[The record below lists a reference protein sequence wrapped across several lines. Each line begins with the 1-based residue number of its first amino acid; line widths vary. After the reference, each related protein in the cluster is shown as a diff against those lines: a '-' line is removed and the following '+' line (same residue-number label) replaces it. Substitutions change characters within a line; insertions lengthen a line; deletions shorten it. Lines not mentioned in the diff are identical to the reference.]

1 MNSGTGER
9 SSPGVRMA
17 LLAVAV
23 ASLGLLIGLGF
34 GGEIGATV
42 SLLLTP
48 VFPLALIVLG
58 ASRRGRLGPLV
69 LPLLVVGLLLE
80 GGLIA
85 MWLLRGKVLAA
96 PWFGGLPLAAN
107 VLIYGM
113 WIVPFVI
120 VVVTYALTFDSFT
133 LTEDDL
139 RRLDEMSES

>member
-1 MNSGTGER
+1 MNSRTGGH
-9 SSPGVRMA
+9 PNTWVRMA

-23 ASLGLLIGLGF
+23 ASLGVLIGFGL

-42 SLLLTP
+42 SLLLMP

-58 ASRRGRLGPLV
+58 ASRRGHLGSLF
-69 LPLLVVGLLLE
+69 LPLLAVGILLE

-85 MWLLRGKVLAA
+85 MWLLRGRVLSA
-96 PWFGGLPLAAN
+96 PWVGGLPLAAS

-120 VVVTYALTFDSFT
+120 VVLTYALTFNSFT

-139 RRLDEMSES
+139 RRLDEMSET

>member
-1 MNSGTGER
+1 
-9 SSPGVRMA
+9 
-17 LLAVAV
+17 
-23 ASLGLLIGLGF
+23 
-34 GGEIGATV
+34 
-42 SLLLTP
+42 
-48 VFPLALIVLG
+48 
-58 ASRRGRLGPLV
+58 
-69 LPLLVVGLLLE
+69 
-80 GGLIA
+80 